1 MMVMKKEQETMKRE
15 ALITDDTGI
24 SSGFAA
30 QFFNI
35 FSSPPRFQHF
45 LSFLL
50 LLASLFH
57 RLQCFTIYTVS
68 CLKLFCTHNM
78 WTFTKALVWLIV
90 YNGREKVLENGLSPQ
105 FCISWPLPCRHFSQ
119 PYFQDQSPFFSIWCF
134 FVCGG
139 CSWAQTLFLLIS
151 PMGNGHHL
159 LRLYR
164 PIFYRFSFF
173 LFLLIFLTFI
183 VDFCLSS
190 QV

>member
-1 MMVMKKEQETMKRE
+1 MMVLKKEQETMKRE

-78 WTFTKALVWLIV
+78 WTFTKAPVWLIV
-90 YNGREKVLENGLSPQ
+90 CIGREKMLENGLLQFMTSTLPPLFPTILPRSVPIFQHLVFFCVWRMFLSSDALPVDIANGQWTSSTEALSPD
-105 FCISWPLPCRHFSQ
+105 FL
-119 PYFQDQSPFFSIWCF
+119 PFFFLSF
-134 FVCGG
+134 FVDF
-139 CSWAQTLFLLIS
+139 SHIYRWFL
-151 PMGNGHHL
+151 P
-159 LRLYR
+159 
-164 PIFYRFSFF
+164 
-173 LFLLIFLTFI
+173 
-183 VDFCLSS
+183 
-190 QV
+190 